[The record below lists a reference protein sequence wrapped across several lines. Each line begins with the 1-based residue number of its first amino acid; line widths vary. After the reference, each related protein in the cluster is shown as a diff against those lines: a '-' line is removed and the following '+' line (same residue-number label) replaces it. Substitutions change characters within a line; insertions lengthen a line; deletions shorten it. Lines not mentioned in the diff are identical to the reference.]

1 MLRIRFTLEDLARTR
16 IAVGPDPKWETV
28 AGLRSRPAKAGHPGV
43 LRACPQA
50 VAARWPSADG
60 SVEAD
65 RARRLRSFA
74 EGGCVGML
82 AGFRPLL
89 RWDPPMLTA
98 DGPGRHDLRLAGRGL
113 LLVPVFSCGGTSI
126 AVDDPDSGPVLMYPV
141 DRELAPP
148 STEPAV
154 LAALLGDTRAAVLRS
169 VAAGCSTTELARRAG
184 TSLASASEHAAVLRR
199 ARLLVTQRLG
209 GSVLHSLTPLGQALV
224 TNT

>member
-16 IAVGPDPKWETV
+16 IAAGPDPRWEAM
-28 AGLRSRPAKAGHPGV
+28 AGLRSPPAKAGRPDE
-43 LRACPQA
+43 P
-50 VAARWPSADG
+50 RWSSAGGD
-60 SVEAD
+60 VEAD

-113 LLVPVFSCGGTSI
+113 LLVPVFSCGGTPI
-126 AVDDPDSGPVLMYPV
+126 AVDDPDAGPVLVYPV
-141 DRELAPP
+141 DRNLAPP
-148 STEPAV
+148 GAGPAV
-154 LAALLGDTRAAVLRS
+154 LAALLGDTRAAVLRA

-224 TNT
+224 TNA